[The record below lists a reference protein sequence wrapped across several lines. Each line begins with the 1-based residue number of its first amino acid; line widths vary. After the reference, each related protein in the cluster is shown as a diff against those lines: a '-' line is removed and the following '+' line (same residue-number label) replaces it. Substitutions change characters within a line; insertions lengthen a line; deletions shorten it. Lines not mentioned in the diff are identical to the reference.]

1 VSSKREALVGRFRAR
16 ALDRLRQTNLSLVE
30 LEEGRGDAALLKEVA
45 RELHTLKGDARVMG
59 FEAVSELAHAAE
71 DRLLG
76 DAAGALPTP
85 AACAQVRAALD
96 LVARVL
102 RDELVGDEATQVMA
116 HLQAQLARSSPEPA
130 VAARV
135 VERPAE
141 APPSPVQEPS
151 RRPAPSGERWMHV
164 KASRVDELCERVSDF
179 SVDFR
184 TLMFQ
189 LEKAGRQGAGPEALR
204 SLMEEADRCRAK
216 LEDTVASAWSLRMVP
231 VEPALEELV
240 GHARELAQSQGKR
253 VRVTVRS
260 EGAEVERGVLDSL
273 QEPLMHLVR
282 NAVDHGLERPDE
294 RGAKGEE
301 GLLTLRA
308 TPQGP
313 SLVLEVSDDGRGV
326 DVNAV
331 RAAAVTKGL
340 YDAKAAAA
348 LDERSALELLFR
360 HGFST
365 RSQVSQVSGRGVG
378 LDIVRERLDALGG
391 SAHVTTALGRGATFK
406 LTVPSTLTRERAL
419 VVECGGV
426 LYGLPS
432 AQVLEV
438 VRLSDQR
445 QDVVAGGV
453 AMGFHDEALPLRSLV
468 QALGARDDEAPTWA
482 AVLEVGGRRV
492 ALALPKLLGEQD
504 LLRRPLDA
512 LLGGFEHLSA
522 SATLDDGRLVLL
534 LSVAGLLRRDRPGAS
549 SRPAA
554 GAAASTRPRV
564 LVVDDSLTIVDLV
577 RELLVEAGFE
587 VKTAHDGQAALEV
600 LHAWLPELVLAD
612 VDMPVMDGFELLRQ
626 VRMRWQ
632 HLPVVMLTTRGSA
645 DDRRLAASLGAS
657 AYLVKSQFEEAT
669 LLETVRR
676 YLKAAG

>member
-1 VSSKREALVGRFRAR
+1 
-16 ALDRLRQTNLSLVE
+16 
-30 LEEGRGDAALLKEVA
+30 
-45 RELHTLKGDARVMG
+45 M
-59 FEAVSELAHAAE
+59 
-71 DRLLG
+71 
-76 DAAGALPTP
+76 
-85 AACAQVRAALD
+85 QVKL
-96 LVARVL
+96 
-102 RDELVGDEATQVMA
+102 
-116 HLQAQLARSSPEPA
+116 
-130 VAARV
+130 
-135 VERPAE
+135 
-141 APPSPVQEPS
+141 
-151 RRPAPSGERWMHV
+151 
-164 KASRVDELCERVSDF
+164 SRVDEICERVSDF
-179 SVDFR
+179 SVEFR
-184 TLMFQ
+184 ALMFQ
-189 LEKAGRQGAGPEALR
+189 LEQASHAGAGPERFRALV
-204 SLMEEADRCRAK
+204 EGVDRCRAK
-216 LEDTVASAWSLRMVP
+216 LDDTVSSAWSLRMVP

-282 NAVDHGLERPDE
+282 NAVDHGLERPED

-301 GLLTLRA
+301 GNLTLRA

-331 RAAAVTKGL
+331 RAAAVAKGL
-340 YDAKAAAA
+340 FDGKAAAA

-360 HGFST
+360 HGFTT
-365 RSQVSQVSGRGVG
+365 RTEVSQVSGRGVG
-378 LDIVRERLDALGG
+378 LDVVRERLDALGG
-391 SAHVTTALGRGATFK
+391 SAQVATTVGRGTTFK

-432 AQVLEV
+432 SQVLEV

-445 QDVVAGGV
+445 QEVVAGGV
-453 AMGFHDEALPLRSLV
+453 AMAFHDRMLPLRSMAQV
-468 QALGARDDEAPTWA
+468 LGAHDDAVATWA
-482 AVLEVGGRRV
+482 AVLEVGSRRF
-492 ALALPKLLGEQD
+492 ALEVPKLLGEQE
-504 LLRRPLDA
+504 LLRRPVDA
-512 LLGGFEHLSA
+512 LLAGFEHLSA

-534 LSVAGLLRRDRPGAS
+534 LSAAGLLRRDRPGGS
-549 SRPAA
+549 VRPAAA
-554 GAAASTRPRV
+554 GAAKHRPRV

-587 VKTAHDGQAALEV
+587 VQTAHDGQAALGV
-600 LHAWLPELVLAD
+600 LSNWMPELVLAD

-626 VRMRWQ
+626 VRQRWQ